1 MEKQWNVIHC
11 NKNVMIYLYENG
23 IFKANNGGEW
33 CLCLSI
39 VCLIYHIVYVYNQE
53 YPKILRTRN
62 NINNVNI

>member
-1 MEKQWNVIHC
+1 
-11 NKNVMIYLYENG
+11 MIYLYENG

-33 CLCLSI
+33 YLCLSI